1 MSHAEEYEKIPFR
14 YLEEMGL
21 PLSYIQ
27 LSYEQQNFVDYFLD
41 TMVEMRDNIQSLE
54 EDVDKLERQLDLAT
68 TDVIFDD

>member
-41 TMVEMRDNIQSLE
+41 TMVEMSDTIQSLE
-54 EDVDKLERQLDLAT
+54 EDVDKLERKLDIAT
-68 TDVIFDD
+68 AEATFDD

>member
-54 EDVDKLERQLDLAT
+54 EDVDKLERKLDIAT
-68 TDVIFDD
+68 AETIFDD

>member
-54 EDVDKLERQLDLAT
+54 EDVDKLERKLDIAT
-68 TDVIFDD
+68 AETNFDD

>member
-14 YLEEMGL
+14 YLEEMSL

-54 EDVDKLERQLDLAT
+54 EDVDKLETALEIAT
-68 TDVIFDD
+68 TETNFDD

>member
-41 TMVEMRDNIQSLE
+41 TMVEMSDNIQSLE
-54 EDVDKLERQLDLAT
+54 EDVDKLETALEIAT
-68 TDVIFDD
+68 TETNFDD

>member
-41 TMVEMRDNIQSLE
+41 TMVEMSDNIQSLE
-54 EDVDKLERQLDLAT
+54 EDVDKLERKLDIVTAET
-68 TDVIFDD
+68 NFDD

>member
-54 EDVDKLERQLDLAT
+54 EDVDKLETALEIAT
-68 TDVIFDD
+68 AETNFDD

>member
-54 EDVDKLERQLDLAT
+54 EDVDKLETALEIAT
-68 TDVIFDD
+68 TETNFDD

>member
-21 PLSYIQ
+21 PLNYIQ

-54 EDVDKLERQLDLAT
+54 EDVDKLETALEIAT
-68 TDVIFDD
+68 TETTFDD